1 MSDPLSLTPNEASSK
16 LIAASN
22 TLWSLIGDLDE
33 LERAHLKAKR
43 VYEVAFAHAFKTAEG
58 SVDQRKYAATIETE
72 YERELMDTAYAD
84 HRKLLEQVRWTRSA
98 MDAWRTISASVRDE
112 WKATA
117 SA

>member
-43 VYEVAFAHAFKTAEG
+43 VYEVAFAHAFKAAEG
-58 SVDQRKYAATIETE
+58 SVDQRKYTATIETE

-84 HRKLLEQVRWTRSA
+84 HRRLLEQVRWTRSA
-98 MDAWRTISASVRDE
+98 MDAWRTISSSVRAE
-112 WKATA
+112 WSAT
-117 SA
+117 S